1 MQNRRFQGNTS
12 RKARMLYLHGIGHFH
27 PETTL
32 DNKFLVDLDIGVDED
47 WILQRV
53 GIRERRTVLD
63 LDYIR
68 KTRNSDVRAAH
79 EASSHSN
86 AQSGRI
92 AAEMALSR
100 AGLKPSDI
108 GMVVGGGSSAQ
119 NMVPAEACSIA
130 AELGIEAPCF
140 DINSAC
146 ATAAVQLSVL
156 SMMGTTEGPD
166 FILVVNPENNTRLI
180 DFSDRRT
187 AVLFGDAS
195 SAMVVS
201 RRIPSTAIIACRP
214 PHSAPAD
221 WAKIVS
227 PSKGHIRQEGQ
238 AVQAFAIRTMSSLLE
253 ELKAEHDK
261 PESTF
266 FIGHQANK
274 LALET
279 VRKRVGIPE
288 KNHLFNVDWFGNC
301 GAAGAPSVLSQN
313 WPRFTPG
320 QSVRVAIVGGGLTWC
335 SFRVDFGA
343 MEKDM
348 RTNHG

>member
-1 MQNRRFQGNTS
+1 
-12 RKARMLYLHGIGHFH
+12 MLYLHGMGHFH
-27 PETTL
+27 PETVL
-32 DNKFLVDLDIGVDED
+32 DNKFLVDLDIGVDEE

-63 LDYIR
+63 LEYIR

-79 EASSHSN
+79 EASSYSN

-100 AGLKPSDI
+100 SRLKASDI
-108 GMVVGGGSSAQ
+108 GMVVGGGSSQQ

-130 AELGIEAPCF
+130 AELGIEGPCF
-140 DINSAC
+140 DVNSAC
-146 ATAAVQLSVL
+146 GTAAIQLFLL
-156 SMMGTTEGPD
+156 SRLMTTEGPD

-180 DFSDRRT
+180 DFNDRRT

-201 RRIPSTAIIACRP
+201 RQVPSRAVIRCQP
-214 PHSAPAD
+214 PRSAPGE

-238 AVQAFAIRTMSSLLE
+238 AVQAFAIRTMSSLVCA
-253 ELKAEHDK
+253 LKTEDDTAEG
-261 PESTF
+261 TF

-274 LALET
+274 VALET

-288 KNHLFNVDWFGNC
+288 SNHLFNVDWFGNC

-313 WPRFTPG
+313 WEKFTPG
-320 QSVRVAIVGGGLTWC
+320 QSALVAIVGGGLTWG
-335 SFRVDFGA
+335 SFRVDFA
-343 MEKDM
+343 SEAHVLS
-348 RTNHG
+348 RPSAQ